1 MTTDEE
7 KSKICKLLQSVE
19 VPEIKL
25 TERCSSL
32 VKEFHKRYDKDIEEE
47 MKQDDVQNEVFE
59 NPYRADERLLEENER
74 KLREL
79 LAETKRVKKQV
90 LDSVTTL
97 TTQDPKRP
105 WRTHTSKEK
114 LLRIEG
120 ELKRHLEKSS
130 QFIHPLGEDEMQDL
144 IKECRDESRL
154 SPSIGLNR
162 LRDTVI
168 AAKKNL
174 PNFQYKK
181 IENSTATAIMSEAH
195 VFDSK
200 NDQSSVFLKTE

>member
-1 MTTDEE
+1 MIQFPFF
-7 KSKICKLLQSVE
+7 S
-19 VPEIKL
+19 
-25 TERCSSL
+25 
-32 VKEFHKRYDKDIEEE
+32 
-47 MKQDDVQNEVFE
+47 
-59 NPYRADERLLEENER
+59 YRMR
-74 KLREL
+74 
-79 LAETKRVKKQV
+79 KQV
-90 LDSVTTL
+90 PDSVTTL
-97 TTQDPKRP
+97 TTEDPKRP

-130 QFIHPLGEDEMQDL
+130 QLIHPLDDDEMQDL

-154 SPSIGLNR
+154 APPIGVNR

-181 IENSTATAIMSEAH
+181 IENSTATAIMPEVY
-195 VFDSK
+195 VFESK
-200 NDQSSVFLKTE
+200 NEKSSECLKTE